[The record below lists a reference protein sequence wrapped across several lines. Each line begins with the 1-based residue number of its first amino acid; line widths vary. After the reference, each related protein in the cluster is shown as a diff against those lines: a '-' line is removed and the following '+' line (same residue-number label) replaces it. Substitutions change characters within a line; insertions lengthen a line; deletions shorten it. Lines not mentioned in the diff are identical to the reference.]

1 MAFLSFNK
9 SELVNLEY
17 SLRREIIGAN
27 KTGAYCNTTVV
38 GCNTRRYHGLL
49 AVPVDAFGGE
59 KHILLSGLDESIV
72 VNHRQFNLGI
82 HCYGD
87 IYEPRGHKYIVDFTA
102 APVPTLTYKIGETT
116 FRKSVI
122 LAPDS
127 DQVMVK
133 YELVSS
139 PESCELIVKP
149 FLAFRCIHRLT
160 CENPDARTGYR
171 EIENGVSFNMY
182 EGFPDLNLQLSKAA
196 EFRYAPSWYKGITY
210 TDEYRRGFD
219 CREDLF
225 VPGLFSLRLRKG
237 ESVIISGSTAVEDTK
252 GLSRKFN
259 SVVKKKGKITSNAD
273 LLKYNADL
281 LICNRND
288 HKQIVAGLTWLGTG
302 LLRETVVALPG
313 LTLYAGAGAKE
324 FEEILDNLIADN
336 QERLSSRTTQV
347 EAPLRIAD
355 ALQQYIRFGAEP
367 KRVWKKYGET
377 MKGILESYLPG
388 RRAEVALHPNGLL
401 WAQKWRT
408 ALSWMNAYVNG
419 VPVTERAGYQVE
431 TNAFWYDAICFAL
444 EMEAS
449 YEPRNSAFI
458 ERWSEVK
465 RLIEENFE
473 RTFWVERG
481 YLADYVDNSGQ
492 NTAVRPNQL
501 FAIALEHSPVNDGY
515 KSSIMQTI
523 SNELI
528 TSRGIRTLSP
538 RNEAYR
544 GVYEGSQIE
553 RDLAYHQGCAWIIP
567 LDYYI
572 AQAFSMIGPSYLKR
586 AEYLVEG
593 FYKDIYKHGVGAFS
607 ELYDGD
613 PPHEPHGAISSA
625 CSTAAL
631 LRVEHLLNK
640 YRTAAYGADEVS
652 EVGPEGTAAG
662 CAAPIS
668 ETVKSETVKK
678 GRNRK

>member
-17 SLRREIIGAN
+17 SLKREIIGSN
-27 KTGAYCNTTVV
+27 KTGAYCNTSVV
-38 GCNTRRYHGLL
+38 DCNTRRYHGLL

-116 FRKSVI
+116 LRKSVI

-127 DQVMVK
+127 DQVMIK
-133 YELVSS
+133 YEIVSS
-139 PESCELIVKP
+139 PASCELILKP

-160 CENPDARTGYR
+160 KENPEARTGYR
-171 EIENGVSFNMY
+171 ELENGVSFNMY
-182 EGFPDLNLQLSKAA
+182 EGFPDLNLQFSKAS

-219 CREDLF
+219 CKEDLF
-225 VPGLFSLRLRKG
+225 VPGTFSLKLRKG
-237 ESVIISGSTAVEDTK
+237 ESVIVSGSTAVEDAK
-252 GLSRKFN
+252 GLSRKFT
-259 SVVKKKGKITSNAD
+259 SIVKKKGNITSNLD

-281 LICNRND
+281 LICNRNG
-288 HKQIVAGLTWLGTG
+288 HKQIDAGLTWLETG
-302 LLRETVVALPG
+302 LLRETIVALPG

-336 QERLSSRTTQV
+336 QERLSTRTTQV

-355 ALQQYIRFGAEP
+355 DLQQYIAFGADA
-367 KRVWKKYGET
+367 KKVWKKYGPVV
-377 MKGILESYLPG
+377 KGIIESYLPG
-388 RRAEVALHPNGLL
+388 HREEVAVHPNGLL
-401 WAQKWRT
+401 WCQKWRT

-419 VPVTERAGYQVE
+419 IPVTERAGYQVE
-431 TNAFWYDAICFAL
+431 TNAFWYNAICFAL
-444 EMEAS
+444 EMEQKFA
-449 YEPRNSAFI
+449 PKNTAFI
-458 ERWSEVK
+458 QRWNGIK
-465 RLIEENFE
+465 TLIEENFE
-473 RTFWVERG
+473 KTFWIPERG
-481 YLADYVDNSGQ
+481 YLADYVDNAGQ
-492 NTAVRPNQL
+492 GPAVRSNQL
-501 FAIALEHSPVNDGY
+501 YAIALEYSPVSDEN

-523 SNELI
+523 ANELI

-544 GVYEGSQIE
+544 GVYEGSQID

-572 AQAFSMIGPSYLKR
+572 DLAFRMIGPSYLKR
-586 AEYLVEG
+586 AEYLIEG

-631 LRVEHLLNK
+631 LRIEYLLDR
-640 YRTAAYGADEVS
+640 YRQQTTDKKA
-652 EVGPEGTAAG
+652 
-662 CAAPIS
+662 
-668 ETVKSETVKK
+668 VKIKEE
-678 GRNRK
+678 

>member
-17 SLRREIIGAN
+17 SLKREIIGSN
-27 KTGAYCNTTVV
+27 KTGAYCNTSVV
-38 GCNTRRYHGLL
+38 DCNTRRYHGLL

-116 FRKSVI
+116 LRKSVI

-127 DQVMVK
+127 DQVMIK
-133 YELVSS
+133 YEIVSS
-139 PESCELIVKP
+139 PASCELILKP
-149 FLAFRCIHRLT
+149 FLAFRCIHKLT
-160 CENPDARTGYR
+160 RENPEARTGYR
-171 EIENGVSFNMY
+171 ELENGVSFNMY
-182 EGFPDLNLQLSKAA
+182 EGFPDLNLQFSKAS

-219 CREDLF
+219 CKEDLF
-225 VPGLFSLRLRKG
+225 VPGTFSLKLRKG
-237 ESVIISGSTAVEDTK
+237 ESVIVSGSTAVEDAK
-252 GLSRKFN
+252 GLSRKFT
-259 SVVKKKGKITSNAD
+259 SIVKKKGNITSNLD

-281 LICNRND
+281 LICNRNG
-288 HKQIVAGLTWLGTG
+288 HKEIDAGLTWLETG
-302 LLRETVVALPG
+302 LLRETIVALPG

-336 QERLSSRTTQV
+336 AERLSTRTTQI

-355 ALQQYIRFGAEP
+355 DLQQYIAFGADA
-367 KRVWKKYGET
+367 KKVWKKYGPVI
-377 MKGILESYLPG
+377 KGIIESYLPG
-388 RRAEVALHPNGLL
+388 HREEVAVHPNGLL
-401 WAQKWRT
+401 WCQKWRT

-419 VPVTERAGYQVE
+419 IPVTERAGYQVE
-431 TNAFWYDAICFAL
+431 TNAFWYNAICFAL
-444 EMEAS
+444 EMEQKFA
-449 YEPRNSAFI
+449 PKNTAFI
-458 ERWSEVK
+458 QRWNGIK
-465 RLIEENFE
+465 TLIEENFE
-473 RTFWVERG
+473 KTFWIPERG
-481 YLADYVDNSGQ
+481 YLADYVDNAGQ
-492 NTAVRPNQL
+492 GPAVRSNQL
-501 FAIALEHSPVNDGY
+501 YAIALEYSPVSDEN

-523 SNELI
+523 ANELI

-544 GVYEGSQIE
+544 GVYEGSQID

-572 AQAFSMIGPSYLKR
+572 DLAFRMIGPSFLKR
-586 AEYLVEG
+586 AEYLIEG

-631 LRVEHLLNK
+631 LRIEYLLDR
-640 YRTAAYGADEVS
+640 YRQQTTDRKA
-652 EVGPEGTAAG
+652 
-662 CAAPIS
+662 
-668 ETVKSETVKK
+668 VKIKEE
-678 GRNRK
+678 